1 MPFTSEKLSSK
12 VFFFF
17 FFCESKS
24 SLLSVPVENIPA
36 IGLDFAEIHAGRVR
50 QKRPFSIDADAGRG
64 AFPGKLPSFP
74 SLAIY
79 FD

>member
-1 MPFTSEKLSSK
+1 M
-12 VFFFF
+12 
-17 FFCESKS
+17 
-24 SLLSVPVENIPA
+24 PVENIPA